1 MNAPRPQHRYHP
13 PQSRNG
19 ALFLEVGA
27 AIVIVG
33 AMLAISLQV
42 VGWTVRE
49 RRSVDRRVIAL
60 IEAGNLLDE
69 VTGHPWNELTS
80 LQLEQIQLPASAA
93 AALPDARLKLSMRQP
108 EGDPTAKQIT
118 LSIDWQ
124 GRHGQREGPVRLTAW
139 MFK

>member
-1 MNAPRPQHRYHP
+1 DPEPELNMNAPQPEHRCHP
-13 PQSRNG
+13 SHTRTG

-49 RRSVDRRVIAL
+49 RRSIDRRVIAL

-69 VTGHPWNELTS
+69 VTGKAWNDVTS
-80 LQLEQIQLPASAA
+80 LQLEQIKLSPSAA
-93 AALPDARLKLSMRQP
+93 ATLPDARLKFSMREP
-108 EGDPTAKQIT
+108 E
-118 LSIDWQ
+118 
-124 GRHGQREGPVRLTAW
+124 
-139 MFK
+139 